1 MIRRYVEV
9 LAAQRPFPVGLDEER
24 RAIFSC
30 NYDGLVTAPAWVSSG
45 AVNTSFEED
54 IAMFITSAGL
64 GVLGSSLYIGPLAL
78 LQPGAGPYTTLIDT
92 GGAQPVET
100 HDGALYE
107 RISFQVL
114 VRGASYAAARGRALA
129 IWSALDGLRN
139 VTVA

>member
-1 MIRRYVEV
+1 MSRRYVEL
-9 LAAQRPFPVGLDEER
+9 LAAQRPFSIGLDEER
-24 RAIFSC
+24 RAVFSC
-30 NYDGLVTAPAWVSSG
+30 NYDGLVTAPGWVSSG
-45 AVNTSFEED
+45 AVNTSFED
-54 IAMFITSAGL
+54 DVAMFITSAGL
-64 GVLGSSLYIGPLAL
+64 GTLGTNLFIGPAAL

-92 GGAQPVET
+92 GGGAPAET
-100 HDGALYE
+100 HDGARYE